1 MEQKKEHSVGF
12 SAASSLDNTEAEKDA
27 SHGPEKEFS
36 KLKTIF
42 KASFLC
48 SFMGHLL
55 SFFSPSFSCWLESG
69 EVIPVEGVQLGAALQ
84 EKPFEGCPV
93 P

>member
-12 SAASSLDNTEAEKDA
+12 SAASSLDHTEAEKDA

-55 SFFSPSFSCWLESG
+55 SFFLPLFHAGWKVG
-69 EVIPVEGVQLGAALQ
+69 
-84 EKPFEGCPV
+84 K
-93 P
+93 